1 MKFIR
6 WPLAKI
12 ILLVDFFFIPQTQK
26 HPPKI
31 QKKLDTAFLDY
42 TLYEFK
48 ACPFC
53 VKVRWAARRLG
64 INLKIKD
71 AKNNLKDKETLLKQG
86 GKIQVPCLAIKESD
100 SIFWLYESSDIIKHL
115 QEKTKEESSFSI

>member
-12 ILLVDFFFIPQTQK
+12 ILLVDFFFKPQTQK

-71 AKNNLKDKETLLKQG
+71 AKKVYKKYIKLKPEDKKLIELK
-86 GKIQVPCLAIKESD
+86 KILNEI
-100 SIFWLYESSDIIKHL
+100 
-115 QEKTKEESSFSI
+115 